1 MRKNELLISIL
12 LGLML
17 LTAACSQGID
27 NSLNESSAP
36 TSIGETSSAALLTE
50 SVETAAT
57 EAPANTFVTETD
69 STAPALTVPSP
80 TPTPSV
86 TLTPEE
92 NLSDLLDQITNMEEG
107 TAGASIKRAALSG
120 SILDWVESSSLSS
133 EDSKMQVD
141 AYLQDLGDA
150 SYVDLFIMN
159 FESVSTTVQLII
171 DKDDS
176 TLGMLFDS
184 GYTLKHSSYTQVIWD
199 EFAADVQSTADEY

>member
-1 MRKNELLISIL
+1 MRKNGLLIPIL

-27 NSLNESSAP
+27 NSLYESSAP
-36 TSIGETSSAALLTE
+36 TSIGETTSAALLTE
-50 SVETAAT
+50 SAETAVT
-57 EAPANTFVTETD
+57 EAPVNTFVTETD

-107 TAGASIKRAALSG
+107 TAGASIKHAALSG
-120 SILDWVESSSLSS
+120 SVLDWVESSSLSS

-141 AYLQDLGDA
+141 AYLQDLGNA

-159 FESVSTTVQLII
+159 FESVSSTVQLII

-176 TLGMLFDS
+176 TLGMLFDA
-184 GYTLKHSSYTQVIWD
+184 GYTLKYSSYTQVIWD
-199 EFAADVQSTADEY
+199 EFAAAVQSAADEY